1 MRLPAKDVD
10 LQVAGIGQVP
20 EDQDGGLED
29 DSRQFTSLLRWLGS
43 KRNRGSLSG
52 GGLFSRNVVFR
63 RSGWDLQISLLHLR
77 QPLEL

>member
-29 DSRQFTSLLRWLGS
+29 DSRPFTSLLRWTGS
-43 KRNRGSLSG
+43 KRS
-52 GGLFSRNVVFR
+52 
-63 RSGWDLQISLLHLR
+63 
-77 QPLEL
+77 